1 VVKKLYVGNIPW
13 SATQEQM
20 KDLFSPIGEVKSV
33 NIITDRE
40 TGRSRGFC
48 FVEMENAD
56 EAIAQLNGKELGGR
70 AMKINEALERA
81 RTDGGYKGG
90 SGGGSKGGSRG
101 GYGRESY
108 GN

>member
-1 VVKKLYVGNIPW
+1 MVKKLYVGNIPW

>member
-1 VVKKLYVGNIPW
+1 
-13 SATQEQM
+13 
-20 KDLFSPIGEVKSV
+20 
-33 NIITDRE
+33 
-40 TGRSRGFC
+40 
-48 FVEMENAD
+48 MENAD

-70 AMKINEALERA
+70 AMKINEAQERS

-90 SGGGSKGGSRG
+90 SGGGSRGNGSRG